1 MRPDRPDLAPWQ
13 ERLLTLNRRQ
23 TRALVMGIVGFIL
36 MGLFPPW
43 EHMYINELG
52 AWYDRPAG
60 FHFIL
65 SPPEQFYLSTYMGCT
80 VNWTQMFVQW
90 VLVVGVTM
98 AYVWRFR
105 DSLGD
110 PLTPRPRNRPP
121 TIYR

>member
-1 MRPDRPDLAPWQ
+1 
-13 ERLLTLNRRQ
+13 
-23 TRALVMGIVGFIL
+23 MGIVGFIL

-52 AWYDRPAG
+52 GWKDRPAG

-65 SPPEQFYLSTYMGCT
+65 SPPEQNYLATYMGST
-80 VNWTQMFVQW
+80 VDWTQMFIQW
-90 VLVVGVTM
+90 FVVVGVTP